1 MVGYDVSRHMMFLSF
16 EICCLITFV
25 ALRHLSPI
33 MTFVAYRVCR
43 TIEYL
48 DQLTAYMYHCKKN
61 RKNGG
66 INYRAFYFLF
76 FARFV
81 FLLQFLYFLELNLN
95 FLLYG
100 APFVYWFSE
109 AAFVYFFGYKI
120 NNLKN
125 VVYFFLERTV
135 CWWPV
140 A

>member
-1 MVGYDVSRHMMFLSF
+1 
-16 EICCLITFV
+16 
-25 ALRHLSPI
+25 

-81 FLLQFLYFLELNLN
+81 FLLQFLNFLELNLN

-135 CWWPV
+135 C
-140 A
+140 